1 MASKDG
7 TMTVE
12 KVWFEGDKIF
22 IRSDEGKVL
31 WQSMLYYQRLMNAT
45 PEQRDQYEI
54 GAFGIHWEE
63 IDEDVSFESFLYEQ
77 REPTGISRIFL
88 THPELNASA
97 IARRM
102 GIQQSLLAQYIR
114 GTKRPSPERESAILK
129 TIREIAN
136 ELTLATN

>member
-1 MASKDG
+1 
-7 TMTVE
+7 MTAK
-12 KVWFEGDKIF
+12 KVWFENEKIF
-22 IRSDEGKVL
+22 ILTDEDKVL

-45 PEQRDQYEI
+45 PEQRNNFEI

-77 REPTGISRIFL
+77 REPTGVSRLFL

-102 GIQQSLLAQYIR
+102 GMSQSLLAQYIR
-114 GTKRPSPERESAILK
+114 GTKRPSPEREKAILDEVR
-129 TIREIAN
+129 TFAN
-136 ELTLATN
+136 ELNSVSVLF

>member
-1 MASKDG
+1 
-7 TMTVE
+7 MTAK
-12 KVWFEGDKIF
+12 KVWFENEKIF
-22 IRSDEGKVL
+22 ILTDEDKVL

-45 PEQRDQYEI
+45 PEQRNNFEI

-77 REPTGISRIFL
+77 REPTGVSRLFL

-102 GIQQSLLAQYIR
+102 GMSQSLLAQYIR
-114 GTKRPSPERESAILK
+114 GTKKPSPEREKAILDEVR
-129 TIREIAN
+129 TIAK
-136 ELTLATN
+136 ELNSVSVLF